1 MFAILSLL
9 FLFLQAPIIPLNLAT
24 RWITDKFVQ
33 CFVKGWMRKKRQFS
47 TINFANSLNHNLEIY
62 VCNFVS
68 FVLFPSSTYFLI
80 KFANSLDHKC
90 LQYFVKGWMRKKWQF
105 SICLANSLN
114 HVFEIHL
121 YLDTVPNLGNLLCK
135 GRQQKRTAAGGFL
148 DQNDHFKMKNRK
160 NLGSPHLVLYR
171 FSRCFSYR
179 FLFQFYA
186 VC

>member
-1 MFAILSLL
+1 MQKNIYRYLSWCSFLNKVYILKMYLNLL
-9 FLFLQAPIIPLNLAT
+9 TVIVQKFKSISQIASPLIPLREVRSEIKDGAE
-24 RWITDKFVQ
+24 KV
-33 CFVKGWMRKKRQFS
+33 
-47 TINFANSLNHNLEIY
+47 NS
-62 VCNFVS
+62 
-68 FVLFPSSTYFLI
+68 P
-80 KFANSLDHKC
+80 FANSLDHKC

-179 FLFQFYA
+179 FLFRFYA